1 MADTRT
7 RLILVTPSDLVPE
20 AFASVLSDALAAGD
34 VAAVLLDLA
43 THDPA
48 LWRRAAEV
56 LCPIVQ
62 ERGAAF
68 LLRDHA
74 DLARETG
81 ADGVHVT
88 EGPEALERALR
99 RLKPDMIVGAG
110 DCITRHAAMV
120 LGEKNPDYVF
130 LGRLD
135 PFEDLPAS
143 HNLVDWWAE
152 LFELPCVALAGDDWA
167 QAADA
172 VDAGA
177 DFLALR
183 ELVWSDSRG
192 AADALRRAQA
202 LCTRAREV
210 AA

>member
-1 MADTRT
+1 MVDTRT
-7 RLILVTPSDLVPE
+7 RLFLVTPTDLLPA
-20 AFASVLSDALAAGD
+20 AFASVLSDALAGGD
-34 VAAVLLDLA
+34 VAAVMLDLA
-43 THDPA
+43 TQDPA
-48 LWRRAAEV
+48 VWRQAANV

-68 LLRDHA
+68 LLRNQV

-135 PFEDLPAS
+135 PVEDIPAS
-143 HNLVDWWAE
+143 HTLVDWWAE
-152 LFELPCVALAGDDWA
+152 LFELPCVALAGDDWT
-167 QAADA
+167 QAAEA
-172 VDAGA
+172 VEAGA

-183 ELVWSDSRG
+183 DLVWSDPRG